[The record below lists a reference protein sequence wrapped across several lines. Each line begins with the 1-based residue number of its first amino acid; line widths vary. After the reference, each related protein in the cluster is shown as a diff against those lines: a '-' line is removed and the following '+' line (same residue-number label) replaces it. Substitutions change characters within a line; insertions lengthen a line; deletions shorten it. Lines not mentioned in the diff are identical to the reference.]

1 MKTFFRY
8 ERLNSGYNQNLIKFE
23 DEFNKFKKKNLKIKN
38 ILCVAVRLGTE
49 VHALRNLGYNAIGI
63 DITYPKKSKYVH
75 YGEFEN
81 IPYADSSFDALYS
94 NSIDHV
100 FNLKKTIFEFDR
112 VIKENGYFVNPV
124 KPIYLLLLTHN
135 RQLIIPF
142 LINNL

>member
-1 MKTFFRY
+1 M
-8 ERLNSGYNQNLIKFE
+8 
-23 DEFNKFKKKNLKIKN
+23 
-38 ILCVAVRLGTE
+38 RLGTE

-112 VIKENGYFVNPV
+112 VIKENGYLILRLMKGYEEGYKMDQAYESFAWAKRDDLVNEI
-124 KPIYLLLLTHN
+124 KNYIDLE
-135 RQLIIPF
+135 LIEIIKISEIKF
-142 LINNL
+142 MYVFKKKNS